1 MLCLFWII
9 SIKSRYLGSPSVIQ
23 APTGHT
29 LMKFTLPH
37 VCNMLIQSCH
47 HNNSHFLA
55 YLGSWLSPFFP
66 LSAHLCSKHFGFPWK
81 TLVGHTSTLQ
91 AHDVTWIPLSK
102 LLISKPKIKS
112 RLLIRIIIHLLTMD
126 NRLDSPHGSILVTIQ
141 IQTIFCGW
149 VKCSCSKT
157 LWEWQLWR
165 IYASLKVIIA
175 YNTF

>member
-1 MLCLFWII
+1 M
-9 SIKSRYLGSPSVIQ
+9 IQ